1 MNAIIDDPKNTVIH
15 ESLDAAEQ
23 CAVEALVNQHRG
35 NAALTQQLA
44 LDASRMLGA
53 SQDRLRRQ
61 SEAGFCRRL
70 VSALSGKSSQNALSN
85 QTDMLAMQKVAWH
98 YLQQLQQQNLIN
110 AQAIAVIRNNL
121 GTMNEYIIETRDFL
135 DLAIDKIN
143 SRLRH
148 VENNVRFTR
157 WSLNIEANKRRYKS
171 LSGALLVVQL
181 SYDFLLKHR
190 DVELTYED
198 INHLIVSLEEL
209 GINCDEDVRLL
220 DFIIEIIDQL
230 DLAGIDA
237 YNRYIAL
244 STNDYQ
250 LESSF
255 IQANVSGLGFNA
267 LYYLSEQHSRIMS
280 LINDDELCNSDAA
293 REKIIS
299 RIFGDEFD
307 GLSTTYSLRDL
318 VSELVG
324 GGLLA
329 IAIYRDRMGLDVQ
342 PVEASADAPQE
353 ERLSLVS
360 AFPDIQAHT
369 YLDATQS
376 AEDRHD
382 YIRLLSLF
390 IQNPAD
396 TSRLGSEFITHL
408 AARAGTPAAAAA
420 FLAAGA
426 GALEIQA
433 QLQRLKQ
440 LLGRAEDVYCWLL
453 DAFFLLTIEQ
463 GKIETAE
470 AMRVLNVLKP
480 PQLKEHLMH
489 LQSVLTGVDAEAVL
503 NACAVLSKVTHAWT
517 NVLGYREMRFAHT
530 YAEPIQALGSV
541 SNEAFKLQ
549 LELHPVTMKA
559 LEYSY
564 YTDMSGFDASIFSKV
579 GTALGSTTCTLG
591 RRSSLSSLNQLRA
604 KYDAFVKEKSPVIW
618 AANNAVSRMGMP
630 MFSFENECGYEDFD
644 LNNAAENDDWSTQF
658 DHCRYRIER
667 TLEAFCNACND
678 AQRQLELFAGG
689 DFTTSVVERRARA
702 QREALQK
709 QRDEELAK
717 RSVVISRGGVEQR
730 FSIEW
735 EDVRSP
741 PCDPETIRELR
752 TNGQHWLIATN
763 DSTYFHSSD
772 GIEWCE
778 VRPFGEESRTARE
791 ILLVNGVW
799 LITCYGHGCAYSSDG
814 RTWMQTQYPAHDGD
828 YSLSATD
835 EIVNLDGM
843 WIWRFTRH
851 RSYRYGESGIFSS
864 QKSSFYTESV
874 LFSAAALDGEWSRW
888 EATPTLTEGMQ
899 IDALCGVPGISSLL
913 IFCSMDHSYER
924 DKKMTESTPQ
934 VMYYAPGKGWRTCTW
949 NGDRHRRPDVSVTR
963 MGDRLMCF
971 ASGQLLA
978 SVKGYEWTADPG
990 QIRVHRCF
998 HLDGVSLFSIWA
1010 DSRQLRLSQDGSVF
1024 VEMTLEEGIWR
1035 HFGATEQGALS
1046 VHSPNAHETWLRT
1059 GRFVFQ
1065 PA

>member
-1 MNAIIDDPKNTVIH
+1 MNAVIDDPKHTVIH
-15 ESLDAAEQ
+15 APLDADEQ
-23 CAVEALVNQHRG
+23 RAVEALVNQHRG

-44 LDASRMLGA
+44 MDASRMLGA
-53 SQDRLRRQ
+53 SQDRLRRH

-70 VSALSGKSSQNALSN
+70 VGALSGRTTQNALSN
-85 QTDMLAMQKVAWH
+85 NMDMLAMQKVAWH

-135 DLAIDKIN
+135 ELAIDKIN

-244 STNDYQ
+244 WTDDCQ
-250 LESSF
+250 VESGF

-267 LYYLSEQHSRIMS
+267 LYYLSEQHSRIVS

-307 GLSTTYSLRDL
+307 GLATTYRLRDL
-318 VSELVG
+318 VAELVG

-329 IAIYRDRMGLDVQ
+329 IAIYRDRMGLDAQ
-342 PVEASADAPQE
+342 PVTATTDAPEE

-360 AFPDIQAHT
+360 TFPDILAHT

-382 YIRLLSLF
+382 YIRLLSLC
-390 IQNPAD
+390 IQNPAE
-396 TSRLGSEFITHL
+396 TSRMGREFISHL
-408 AARAGTPAAAAA
+408 SVRAGSPDAAAA
-420 FLAAGA
+420 FLVGGA
-426 GALEIQA
+426 GPLEIQV
-433 QLQRLKQ
+433 QLQRLQQ
-440 LLGRAEDVYCWLL
+440 LLGRVEDVYCWLL

-463 GKIETAE
+463 GRIETAE
-470 AMRVLNVLKP
+470 VMRVLNALKP
-480 PQLKEHLMH
+480 SQLKEHLTY
-489 LQSVLTGVDAEAVL
+489 LQCVLTGVDADAVL
-503 NACAVLSKVTHAWT
+503 EACAGLSKVTRAWT
-517 NVLGYREMRFAHT
+517 NVLGYREMRFAQT

-559 LEYSY
+559 LEYRY
-564 YTDMSGFDASIFSKV
+564 YTDMSGLDTSIFSKV

-604 KYDAFVKEKSPVIW
+604 KFDAFVRENSPVLW
-618 AANNAVSRMGMP
+618 AANSAVSRIGMP
-630 MFSFENECGYEDFD
+630 TFSFDNECGHEDFD
-644 LNNAAENDDWSTQF
+644 LNAAAENDDWSDQF
-658 DHCRYRIER
+658 DHCSYRIER
-667 TLEAFCNACND
+667 TLDAFCNACND

-717 RSVVISRGGVEQR
+717 RSVMITRDGVEQR

-735 EDVRSP
+735 EDVQSP
-741 PCDPETIRELR
+741 PCDPEEIRELR
-752 TNGQHWLIATN
+752 TNGQHWLIAT
-763 DSTYFHSSD
+763 DDGTYFRSVD
-772 GIEWCE
+772 RVEWRE
-778 VRPFGEESRTARE
+778 VQPFGEESRTARE

-799 LITCYGHGCAYSSDG
+799 LMTCYGQGCAYSSDG
-814 RTWMQTQYPAHDGD
+814 LTWKQTQYPAHDGD
-828 YSLSATD
+828 YSWSATD
-835 EIVNLDGM
+835 EIVHLDGV

-864 QKSSFYTESV
+864 PKSSFYTESV

-888 EATPTLTEGMQ
+888 EGTPTLTEGMQ

-913 IFCSMDHSYER
+913 IFCSMDYSYER
-924 DKKMTESTPQ
+924 DKKVTESTPQ
-934 VMYYAPGKGWRTCTW
+934 VMYYASGKGWRTCTW
-949 NGDRHRRPDVSVTR
+949 NGEKNRRPDVSVTR

-990 QIRVHRCF
+990 QIRVHRSF
-998 HLDGVSLFSIWA
+998 HLDGVSLFSTWA
-1010 DSRQLRLSQDGSVF
+1010 DSRQLRLSQDGCVF

-1035 HFGATEQGALS
+1035 HFGATEEGALS
-1046 VHSPNAHETWLRT
+1046 VYSPNAHETWLRA
-1059 GRFVFQ
+1059 GHFVFR
-1065 PA
+1065 PV